1 MRKTRPLYEGKAK
14 ILWETDEPGR
24 MVQEFKDDATAFN
37 GVKHEVISGKGVLN
51 NQISSHFFRLLNDT
65 GMRTHFVEQISDNEM
80 VVERLEMLA
89 LEVVVRNVAAGSLVK
104 RLGIEPG
111 TVFDPPI
118 VEFYLK
124 DDDLND
130 PILSEEHVRALGLAT
145 DEQVAELK
153 QSALIVNRVLTEFLS
168 ERDTRLV
175 DFKLEFGTLNGQI
188 VLGDEISPDTC
199 RFHDAKSG
207 EIMDKDRFRQDLGGF
222 IDAYK
227 EVLNRVSS

>member
-1 MRKTRPLYEGKAK
+1 MRKTKPLYEGKAK

-51 NQISSHFFRLLNDT
+51 NQISSHFFRLLEEA
-65 GMRTHFVEQISDNEM
+65 GVRTHFVEQISDSEM
-80 VVERLEMLA
+80 VVERLSMLA
-89 LEVVVRNVAAGSLVK
+89 LEVVVRNIAAGSLVK
-104 RLGIEPG
+104 RLGIEQG

-130 PILSEEHVRALGLAT
+130 PILSEEHVRALGLAS
-145 DEQVAELK
+145 DAQVAHLK
-153 QSALIVNRVLTEFLS
+153 RAALTVNRVLTGFLS
-168 ERDTRLV
+168 ERNTRLV
-175 DFKLEFGTLNGQI
+175 DFKLEFGTSGDEV

-199 RFHDAKSG
+199 RFHDAASG
-207 EIMDKDRFRQDLGGF
+207 KIMDKDRFRQDLGGF
-222 IDAYK
+222 IDAYR
-227 EVLNRVSS
+227 EVLDRVSS

>member
-1 MRKTRPLYEGKAK
+1 MRKTKPLYEGKAK

-37 GVKHEVISGKGVLN
+37 GVKHEIISGKGVLN
-51 NQISSHFFRLLNDT
+51 NQISSHFFRLLEKA
-65 GMRTHFVEQISDNEM
+65 GVRTHFVEQISDSEM
-80 VVERLEMLA
+80 LVERLSMLA
-89 LEVVVRNVAAGSLVK
+89 LEVVVRNIAAGSLVK
-104 RLGIEPG
+104 RLGVEQG

-145 DEQVAELK
+145 DAQVAHLK
-153 QSALIVNRVLTEFLS
+153 QAALTVNRVLTEFLS
-168 ERDTRLV
+168 ARSTRLV
-175 DFKLEFGTLNGQI
+175 DFKLEFGMSGDEV

-199 RFHDAKSG
+199 RFHDAASG
-207 EIMDKDRFRQDLGGF
+207 KIMDKDRFRQDLGGF
-222 IDAYK
+222 IDAYR
-227 EVLNRVSS
+227 EVLDRVSS

>member
-1 MRKTRPLYEGKAK
+1 MRKTKPLYEGKAK

-37 GVKHEVISGKGVLN
+37 GVKHEVILGKGVLN
-51 NQISSHFFRLLNDT
+51 NQISSHFFRLLEEA
-65 GMRTHFVEQISDNEM
+65 GVRTHFVEQISDSEM
-80 VVERLEMLA
+80 VVERLSMLA
-89 LEVVVRNVAAGSLVK
+89 LEVVVRNIAAGSLVK
-104 RLGIEPG
+104 RLGVEQG

-130 PILSEEHVRALGLAT
+130 PILAEEHVRALGLAT
-145 DEQVAELK
+145 DEQVAHLK
-153 QSALIVNRVLTEFLS
+153 ETALTVNRVLTGFLS
-168 ERDTRLV
+168 ERNTRLV
-175 DFKLEFGTLNGQI
+175 DFKLEFGTAGDEV

-199 RFHDAKSG
+199 RFHDSSSG

-222 IDAYK
+222 IDAYR
-227 EVLNRVSS
+227 EVLDRVSS

>member
-1 MRKTRPLYEGKAK
+1 MRKTKPIYEGKAK

-51 NQISSHFFRLLNDT
+51 NQISSHFFRLLEEA
-65 GMRTHFVEQISDNEM
+65 GVRTHFVEQISDSEM
-80 VVERLEMLA
+80 LVERLSMLA
-89 LEVVVRNVAAGSLVK
+89 LEVVVRNIAAGSLVK
-104 RLGIEPG
+104 RLGVEQG

-130 PILSEEHVRALGLAT
+130 PILSEEHVRALGLAS
-145 DEQVAELK
+145 DAQVAHLK
-153 QSALIVNRVLTEFLS
+153 RAALTVNRVLTEFLS
-168 ERDTRLV
+168 ERNTRLV
-175 DFKLEFGTLNGQI
+175 DFKLEFGTSGDEV

-199 RFHDAKSG
+199 RFHDAASG
-207 EIMDKDRFRQDLGGF
+207 KIMDKDRFRQDLGGF
-222 IDAYK
+222 IDAYR
-227 EVLNRVSS
+227 EVLDRVSS